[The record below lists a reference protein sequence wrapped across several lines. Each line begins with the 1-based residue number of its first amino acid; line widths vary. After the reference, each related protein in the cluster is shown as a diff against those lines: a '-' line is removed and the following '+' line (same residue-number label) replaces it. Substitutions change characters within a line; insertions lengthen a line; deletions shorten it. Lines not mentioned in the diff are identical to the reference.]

1 MVSLSDVGGGSVKND
16 EPYSLARIPLRWM
29 IRECFKTGTGIV
41 FDARMLRDD
50 VGLDIDEG
58 IGPTAVVPKRLSP
71 GVLRKP
77 TGGELE
83 GFSPRHI
90 PDAIM
95 SELSSPSRWIQGKLS
110 SLRLHNS
117 KKPKH
122 TSQRPKHVS
131 SKESD
136 EDINDALSPIVDQI
150 KMHPAWNII
159 EWMPCK
165 LSPLTLLSISAGNEL
180 MRYSRARQEAG
191 SRGG

>member
-1 MVSLSDVGGGSVKND
+1 MKND

-58 IGPTAVVPKRLSP
+58 IGPTAVIPQQLSP
-71 GVLRKP
+71 GALRKP

-90 PDAIM
+90 PDAVM
-95 SELSSPSRWIQGKLS
+95 SELSSPYRWVRGKLS
-110 SLRLHNS
+110 SLRLRNS
-117 KKPKH
+117 KKPKD
-122 TSQRPKHVS
+122 TSRQPGHVS

-136 EDINDALSPIVDQI
+136 EDFNDALSPIVDQI
-150 KMHPAWNII
+150 EMHLAWNIV

-165 LSPLTLLSISAGNEL
+165 LSPLTLLNISGNEL
-180 MRYSRARQEAG
+180 MRYPRDRQEAG